1 VRHDDEA
8 RYLYYVY
15 HVICELLIVSP
26 AGRTVAYTNAG
37 RVFALNRKAYT
48 PTKPA
53 HTNTGYDTRTTVVQV
68 KIITGGRCLDV
79 WSSTCSFKPIIRG
92 TIKRELIPPL

>member
-1 VRHDDEA
+1 MRHDDEA

-26 AGRTVAYTNAG
+26 AGRTVAYTNAD

-68 KIITGGRCLDV
+68 KIITGGRCRCLELDL
-79 WSSTCSFKPIIRG
+79 FILKPIIRG